1 MCTLKYWATVARK
14 RSFYNWLG
22 LGLIGIKMNIGV
34 WEGDGQLHQNQVIG
48 VKDPN
53 PEVYEW
59 AAKNSALL
67 LQLTNDHFG
76 QKKGLA

>member
-1 MCTLKYWATVARK
+1 MARK

-34 WEGDGQLHQNQVIG
+34 WESDGQLHQNQVIA

-53 PEVYEW
+53 PEAYER
-59 AAKNSALL
+59 AAKKSALS
-67 LQLTNDHFG
+67 LQLMNDHFG

>member
-1 MCTLKYWATVARK
+1 
-14 RSFYNWLG
+14 
-22 LGLIGIKMNIGV
+22 MNIGV

-59 AAKNSALL
+59 AAKNNALS
-67 LQLTNDHFG
+67 LQLLNDDFG